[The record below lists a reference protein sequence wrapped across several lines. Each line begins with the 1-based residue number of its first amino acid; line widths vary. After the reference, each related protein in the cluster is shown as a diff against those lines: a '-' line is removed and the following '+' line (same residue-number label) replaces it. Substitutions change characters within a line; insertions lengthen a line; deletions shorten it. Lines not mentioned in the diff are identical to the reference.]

1 MAENWYLMPENQYLF
16 YKIPGRPVTKKNS
29 MRMVKNPKTGKMFPL
44 PSKQYKEY
52 EREAGKHLKQKPDKP
67 IDYPVNV
74 TVLYFLSRNKDGS
87 IPKSVPDLTNLLE
100 ATDDLLVHYG
110 ILEDDNALIVA
121 GHDGSMVHFING
133 EPYSRVIIRPIGNVY
148 QSEESKDG

>member
-1 MAENWYLMPENQYLF
+1 MKYAGFLS

-52 EREAGKHLKQKPDKP
+52 EKEAGEHLKPRPVDP
-67 IDYPVNV
+67 IDIPVNV
-74 TVLYFLSRNKDGS
+74 TAIYFLSRNKDGS
-87 IPKSVPDLTNLLE
+87 IPKNVPDLTNLLE

-110 ILEDDNALIVA
+110 IIADDNALIVA
-121 GHDGSMVHFING
+121 GHDGSTVNFISD
-133 EPYSRVIIRPIGNVY
+133 EPRTLIIIRPIDGGY
-148 QSEESKDG
+148 WLGDLKDG

>member
-1 MAENWYLMPENQYLF
+1 MKFVGLLT

-52 EREAGKHLKQKPDKP
+52 EREAGEHLKPRPVEP
-67 IDYPVNV
+67 IDIPINV

-110 ILEDDNALIVA
+110 IIKDDNALIVA
-121 GHDGSMVHFING
+121 GHDGSMVSFISG
-133 EPYSRVIIRPIGNVY
+133 EPYSRVIIRPVDGGFW
-148 QSEESKDG
+148 SGELKDG